1 MKGSADPPKPDE
13 EQGGGGPKEAAE
25 KKPLLG
31 KKPGGALGKLGGL
44 GGLGVMAKMK
54 GFAAKVK
61 KKAQVLTEGK
71 DVKLTHI
78 YDPESLCSWRAVLT
92 VEGTV
97 FAQRAVIGILVAQ
110 LLTAALVAGL
120 VFHLSSN
127 PDRYDTRSI
136 RDFVQTLSISIGM
149 LLGLFLRSC
158 LARWWDTVKSLESL
172 FGSVKK
178 LTMTLINLELP
189 TDLRTLIARRCV
201 LSVFMLEVEQIENH
215 AVKSGKESKED
226 MEKHWEENFKAWE
239 KEQRIN
245 AYEAKLL
252 KSVPQQQRSFF
263 CWSLVSKALLEHRH
277 HLEGAKA
284 DAMAYDRLVRLV
296 QSGVAS
302 LSGVRTAAAFQ
313 MPYIYMHMLAVMIH
327 VVNVLTAVGAG
338 LQVGLLVATAHK
350 EGKLVDWNSVVC
362 AVVSLLV
369 QSFVYQAFLT
379 IGAALS
385 FPVTGTAY
393 RIPLRSMCLAMEYQ
407 LRLMN
412 RIANF
417 SEEDVMGMPDDVQS
431 KDSKEGIAGE
441 STLADAAI

>member
-1 MKGSADPPKPDE
+1 MQSDPPKPDE
-13 EQGGGGPKEAAE
+13 EQGGGPKEAAE

-31 KKPGGALGKLGGL
+31 KKPGGLGGLGKLGGGGL

-71 DVKLTHI
+71 DVKLTHG
-78 YDPESLCSWRAVLT
+78 YDPESLTSWHAVLT
-92 VEGTV
+92 FEGTV
-97 FAQRAVIGILVAQ
+97 FAQRAVLGILVAQ
-110 LLTAALVAGL
+110 LLTATAVAGL
-120 VFHLSSN
+120 VFHLSSH
-127 PDRYDTRSI
+127 PERYNTRSI
-136 RDFVQTLSISIGM
+136 RDFVETLSISIGM

-172 FGSVKK
+172 FGSIKK

-189 TDLRTLIARRCV
+189 DDLRKVIGRRCV
-201 LSVFMLEVEQIENH
+201 MSVLMLEVEQIENH
-215 AVKSGKESKED
+215 AVKAGTETRD
-226 MEKHWEENFKAWE
+226 DLQRHWAENFAAWE
-239 KEQRIN
+239 KEERIT

-313 MPYIYMHMLAVMIH
+313 MPYIYMHLLAFMIH
-327 VVNVLTAVGAG
+327 IVNVLTAVGAG
-338 LQVGLLVATAHK
+338 LQVGLIVATATK
-350 EGKLVDWNSVVC
+350 EGKFVDWNSIVCVVL
-362 AVVSLLV
+362 SLLV

-393 RIPLRSMCLAMEYQ
+393 RIPLKLMGLALEYQ

-417 SEEDVMGMPDDVQS
+417 SEEDVLGMADDVVHKRES
-431 KDSKEGIAGE
+431 EDPTTIADSIV
-441 STLADAAI
+441 